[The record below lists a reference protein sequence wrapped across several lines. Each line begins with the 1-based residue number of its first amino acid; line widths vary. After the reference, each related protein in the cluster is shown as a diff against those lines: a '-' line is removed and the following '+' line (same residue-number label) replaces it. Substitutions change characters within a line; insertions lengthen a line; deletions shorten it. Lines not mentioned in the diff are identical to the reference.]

1 MEENRE
7 LHELINQYS
16 DTVYRVALNYLK
28 HPADAED
35 ITQNVME
42 KLISCEKEFSDES
55 HRKYWLIRV
64 TVNECKNFFRSFWR
78 RYVTG
83 LEDYSGSVPFPEPVY
98 SDVYEAV
105 MKLPPKYRIAVYL
118 YYYEEYSVSEIAGIT
133 GCSETAVQTRLMRAR
148 ARLKEQLKGV
158 WNDDE

>member
-1 MEENRE
+1 MVSWNF
-7 LHELINQYS
+7 
-16 DTVYRVALNYLK
+16 
-28 HPADAED
+28 
-35 ITQNVME
+35 
-42 KLISCEKEFSDES
+42 CEKEFSDES

-64 TVNECKNFFRSFWR
+64 TVNECKNFLRSFWR
-78 RYVTG
+78 RHVTG
-83 LEDYSGSVPFPEPVY
+83 LEDYSGSVPFPEPIY

-105 MKLPPKYRIAVYL
+105 MTLPPKYRIAVYL